1 MSVDA
6 ATAQMANTSLNEPST
21 TAEGASVGAGGDK
34 PINASQNEAV
44 IASAAE
50 GRRLYIGNL
59 AYATTEGE
67 LKEFFKDY
75 LVETTSIPTN
85 PRTTRPV
92 GYAFV
97 DVSTPSEAERAIND
111 LNGKSILDRKVSV
124 QLARKPEPAVTG
136 DAENV
141 EGGEGQQRRRSS
153 TRGRGRGRGR
163 GGRSARGGRNGKKG
177 DGELNGDGI
186 DGPTNVPGQAAPLT
200 ATTNEALTGE
210 PGQDG
215 TITLDAKKTDKTD
228 ATRPRKQ
235 RGPPEDGVP
244 SKTKIMVANLP
255 YDLSEERLK
264 EIFAEYSPK
273 SAKIALRPIPK
284 FMVRKLQARNEPRKG
299 RGFGFVTLDS
309 EELQQKACQEM
320 NGKEIEGREIAV
332 KVAIDSPGKED
343 EDPSALIEGGAD
355 TDAQPSTAEGSA
367 NVNTATA

>member
-1 MSVDA
+1 M
-6 ATAQMANTSLNEPST
+6 TSS
-21 TAEGASVGAGGDK
+21 
-34 PINASQNEAV
+34 
-44 IASAAE
+44 
-50 GRRLYIGNL
+50 
-59 AYATTEGE
+59 
-67 LKEFFKDY
+67 
-75 LVETTSIPTN
+75 ETTSIPTN

-97 DVSTPSEAERAIND
+97 DVSTPSEAERAINE
-111 LNGKSILDRKVSV
+111 LNGKSIMDRKVSV
-124 QLARKPEPAVTG
+124 QLARKPEPAGTA
-136 DAENV
+136 AEGA

-163 GGRSARGGRNGKKG
+163 AGRSGRGGRDARKTKAV
-177 DGELNGDGI
+177 DGETNGETAAVDITNGT
-186 DGPTNVPGQAAPLT
+186 PTNVPGQTVPLT
-200 ATTNEALTGE
+200 STTNEALPAAPGE
-210 PGQDG
+210 DG
-215 TITLDAKKTDKTD
+215 ISTDKAGKTN

-255 YDLSEERLK
+255 YDLREEKLL
-264 EIFAEYSPK
+264 ELFAEYQPT

-299 RGFGFVTLDS
+299 RGFGFVTLTS
-309 EELQQKACQEM
+309 EELQQKACSEM

-343 EDPSALIEGGAD
+343 EDPNEPLEGGAE

-367 NVNTATA
+367 NVNTATAA